1 MNSLRTIPFTR
12 PSLGGREIEYVT
24 QAIRNRQ
31 IQGDGPFTKRVHAL
45 LEKRLGCARALLTHS
60 CTGALEMAAILADLK
75 PGDEVILPSYTFV
88 STATAFALRG
98 AVPVFVDVRPDT
110 LNIDETKIAAA
121 ITPRT
126 RAIVP
131 VHYAGIGCAMGPI
144 MELAAEHKLLVIE
157 DAAQGMCAE
166 FEDRPLGTIGHLGA
180 LSFHET
186 KNVVAGEGGALL
198 INDPAMVERAEIIRQ
213 KGTNRTKFLRGEADK
228 YYWVDIGSSYLPS
241 DMVAALLCAQIEA
254 ADEITAKRLALWQRY
269 YDAFAPLE
277 RAGKA
282 RRPGVPQG
290 AIHNAHIFYLLLP
303 ATAERDALIARLKQ
317 HGIHASAHYMALHDS
332 PGGRT
337 YGRTSGELVNAE
349 TLPGRI
355 VRLPLYADLTPEEQ
369 DYVIDCVAAPAETFR
384 GTAWRA

>member
-12 PSLGGREIEYVT
+12 PSLGGREAEYVA

-31 IQGDGPFTKRVHAL
+31 IQGDGPFTKRVHAW
-45 LEKRLGCARALLTHS
+45 LEGRLGCPRALLTHS

-75 PGDEVILPSYTFV
+75 PGDEVIIPSYTFV

-98 AVPVFVDVRPDT
+98 AVPVFVDIRPDT
-110 LNIDETKIAAA
+110 LNIDEKKIAAA

-144 MELAAEHKLLVIE
+144 LEIAAEHNLVVIE
-157 DAAQGMCAE
+157 DAAQGMCASYE
-166 FEDRPLGTIGHLGA
+166 GKALGTIGQLGC

-198 INDPAMVERAEIIRQ
+198 INDPALVERAEIIRQ

-241 DMVAALLCAQIEA
+241 DVVAALLLAQLEGA
-254 ADEITAKRLALWQRY
+254 EEITAKRRALWQRY
-269 YDAFAPLE
+269 YDAFVDLE
-277 RAGKA
+277 RQGRV
-282 RRPGVPQG
+282 RRPAVPNG
-290 AIHNAHIFYLLLP
+290 AEHNAHIFYLTLP
-303 ATAERDALIARLKQ
+303 TNAEREALLKRLKQ

-337 YGRTSGELVNAE
+337 YARTSGSLEHAE
-349 TLPGRI
+349 SLPGRI
-355 VRLPLYADLTPEEQ
+355 LRLPLYADLTPEEQ
-369 DYVIDCVAAPAETFR
+369 DYVIDCVTAPADAFR
-384 GTAWRA
+384 VPA